1 MTNENETNFYA
12 NPKGLLEKREY
23 SYLMVNAIAKR
34 VRGLQT
40 GKTPTVLR
48 TGDVLETAR
57 QEFLADQLLIVPDAS
72 IQQVLEATRLEEE
85 RELANSRLLL
95 DLEADSE

>member
-1 MTNENETNFYA
+1 MSNEPETNFYA
-12 NPKGLLEKREY
+12 DPKGLLENREY
-23 SYLMVNAIAKR
+23 NYLMVNAIAKR

-48 TGDVLETAR
+48 TGDVLETAK
-57 QEFLADQLLIVPDAS
+57 QEFLADQLVVVPDQE
-72 IQQVLEATRLEEE
+72 IQEVLEATRLEEE
-85 RELANSRLLL
+85 RALAASRLLL